1 MPLSF
6 AKCCLIKPASLE
18 IIEGVFLLHDYNAD
32 LTAYISVL
40 GAIQFRG

>member
-18 IIEGVFLLHDYNAD
+18 IIGFFLLHDYNAD
-32 LTAYISVL
+32 LTAYISAL
-40 GAIQFRG
+40 GAIEFRG

>member
-18 IIEGVFLLHDYNAD
+18 IIEVFLLHDYNAD

>member
-18 IIEGVFLLHDYNAD
+18 IIFGFLLRPNAD
-32 LTAYISVL
+32 LTA
-40 GAIQFRG
+40 